1 MAALLGFDVLET
13 TEELYAPVA
22 LGQLIAGVAVPAG
35 YAVAGLDLVTSDLDE
50 GTGLRLTVGDPVDTA
65 RLLAASAIG
74 VDGGTAEARPA
85 ATGWYRYDAAVT
97 VSARASV
104 APTTG
109 AASGSVTLRLYSYPA
124 VDLATAR
131 AMVLEEL
138 GVLREGGTPR
148 AADVVQADRALAEE
162 HAEMRG
168 LGLGNRQDLAW
179 PLELLPRWAA
189 RHVAVSAAARL
200 LGVYG
205 IPMQRRQMLMAQAQQ
220 AEREM
225 RRQTRKATSGSAV
238 EARYF

>member
-35 YAVAGLDLVTSDLDE
+35 YAVAALDLVSTDLD
-50 GTGLRLTVGDPVDTA
+50 TGSWLIFEVGDPANTA
-65 RLLAASAIG
+65 RLLAGTTIG
-74 VDGGTAEARPA
+74 TTGGTEEVRPA
-85 ATGWYRYDAAVT
+85 TTGWYRYDTAKT
-97 VSARASV
+97 VSVRVKSAPFSGV
-104 APTTG
+104 A
-109 AASGSVTLRLYSYPA
+109 AGSVTLRLYTYPS
-124 VDLATAR
+124 VDQATSR

-148 AADVVQADRALAEE
+148 AADIVQADRALAEE

-168 LGLGNRQDLAW
+168 LGLGNRQDLSW

-189 RHVAVSAAARL
+189 RHVAMGAAARL
-200 LGVYG
+200 LGTYG
-205 IPMQRRQMLMAQAQQ
+205 VSLQRRQMIMAQAQQ

-225 RRQTRKATSGSAV
+225 RRQTRTATAGNPVAGV
-238 EARYF
+238 YY